1 MDFIENIFE
10 PQLPPNQYSALALA
24 YLGDNVYELFIRSY
38 LISKGNYPVHQLH
51 KTARGYVS
59 AAAQS
64 EAVGWIEAEF
74 TEEEEAVYK
83 RGRNAKSATV
93 PKNAKL
99 IDYKRATGLETLIG
113 YLYLNGQSER
123 IFYFLK
129 KIIEH
134 H

>member
-1 MDFIENIFE
+1 MDFITDIF
-10 PQLPPNQYSALALA
+10 PPNLPVSQYSPLALA
-24 YLGDNVYELFIRSY
+24 YLGDSVYELFIRSY
-38 LISKGNYPVHQLH
+38 LVSQGNYPVHQLH
-51 KTARGYVS
+51 IMARSYVS

-64 EAVGWIEAEF
+64 QAVEWIEADF
-74 TEEEEAVYK
+74 SEEERAVYK

-99 IDYKRATGLETLIG
+99 LDYKRATGLEALIG
-113 YLYLNGQSER
+113 YLYLTGQGER

-129 KIIEH
+129 KIIAH

>member
-1 MDFIENIFE
+1 MDFIKDIFQPE
-10 PQLPPNQYSALALA
+10 LQANQYSPLTLA
-24 YLGDNVYELFIRSY
+24 YLGDNVYELFVRSY
-38 LISKGNYPVHQLH
+38 LVSQGNYPVHQLH
-51 KTARGYVS
+51 MMARDYVS

-64 EAVGWIEAEF
+64 KALEWIEADF
-74 TEEEEAVYK
+74 TEEELAVYK

-99 IDYKRATGLETLIG
+99 IDYKRATGLEALMG
-113 YLYLNGQSER
+113 YLYLTGQSER

-129 KIIEH
+129 KIIAH